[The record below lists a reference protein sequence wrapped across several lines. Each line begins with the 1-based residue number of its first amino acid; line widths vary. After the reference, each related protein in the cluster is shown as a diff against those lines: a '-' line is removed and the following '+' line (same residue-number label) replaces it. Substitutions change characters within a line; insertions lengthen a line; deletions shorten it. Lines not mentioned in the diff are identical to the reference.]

1 MTRSPSPAEVA
12 AEQIRLL
19 RGLALG
25 NARAVEQVVA
35 DDLTDAATL
44 DARTAA
50 LVRIVAIMAGTSD
63 IAANQWAVDAAIAAG
78 VPDEDVLTAILHVAP
93 IIGSARL
100 NAVLPQ
106 LMEAFGLDLLDT

>member
-1 MTRSPSPAEVA
+1 MNASPFPTDVA

-50 LVRIVAIMAGTSD
+50 LVRVVAIMAGTSD
-63 IAANQWAVDAAIAAG
+63 VAANQWAVDAAIAAG
-78 VPDEDVLTAILHVAP
+78 VPDEDVLTAVLLVAP
-93 IIGSARL
+93 ILGSGRFL
-100 NAVLPQ
+100 TVLPQ
-106 LMEAFGLDLLDT
+106 VMEALGLDLLDT